1 MERIPPHNLEAEKS
15 VIGAAMLDKEV
26 VFDVLEVVRAEDFY
40 SKANREIFTVITDLQ
55 RSSTPVDVLTVTDE
69 LKKRKMLEAVGGRV
83 YVAQL
88 SADVPSVSNAVEYA
102 KIVAEK
108 AVLRR
113 LIGTADEIAKR
124 GYEESENT
132 LDILEYAEKGIFEI
146 AKSKQHS
153 EMAKIS
159 EIILTNFEEIS
170 VRSQSQGG
178 ITGVPSGLID
188 LDRKLSGFQKSDM
201 VVLAARP
208 SMGKTAF
215 ALNVALN
222 AALKADAKVLIFSLE
237 MAKEQL
243 SQRLLSMEAR
253 VESQKMSTGDV
264 DMSDWDKMSAALD
277 SFNKMSIYIDD
288 TPGIKL
294 MEIKNKCR
302 RMKAETG
309 LDMIILDY
317 LQLMEGEKRS
327 DNRQQE
333 ITSLSRGMKLLAR
346 EMECPVIVLSQLS
359 RAPDQRENHRPVLS
373 DLRESGAIEQDADV
387 VLFLYRDEVYNE
399 ETEKPGICE
408 VIVAKHRNGPT
419 GTVDIAWLAE
429 YTRYDNSLVRDLLAS
444 LSFHRSPSPTIS

>member
-113 LIGTADEIAKR
+113 LIGTADEIAKK

-317 LQLMEGEKRS
+317 LQLMEGEKRF

-408 VIVAKHRNGPT
+408 VIVAKHRNGPI
-419 GTVDIAWLAE
+419 GTVEVGWQGK
-429 YTRYDNSLVRDLLAS
+429 YTRFVNLQR
-444 LSFHRSPSPTIS
+444 

>member
-55 RSSTPVDVLTVTDE
+55 RNSTPVDVLTVTDE

-113 LIGTADEIAKR
+113 LIGTADEIAKK

-170 VRSQSQGG
+170 VRSQNQGG

-408 VIVAKHRNGPT
+408 VIVAKHRNGPI
-419 GTVDIAWLAE
+419 GTVEVGWQGK
-429 YTRYDNSLVRDLLAS
+429 YTRFVNLQR
-444 LSFHRSPSPTIS
+444 

>member
-113 LIGTADEIAKR
+113 LIGTADEIAKK

-408 VIVAKHRNGPT
+408 VIVAKHRNGPI
-419 GTVDIAWLAE
+419 GTVDVGWQGK
-429 YTRYDNSLVRDLLAS
+429 YTRFVNLQR
-444 LSFHRSPSPTIS
+444 

>member
-113 LIGTADEIAKR
+113 LIGTADEIAKK

-288 TPGIKL
+288 TPGIKI

-399 ETEKPGICE
+399 ETVKPGICE
-408 VIVAKHRNGPT
+408 VIVAKHRNGPI
-419 GTVDIAWLAE
+419 GTVEVGWQGK
-429 YTRYDNSLVRDLLAS
+429 YTRFVNLQR
-444 LSFHRSPSPTIS
+444 

>member
-113 LIGTADEIAKR
+113 LIGTADEIAKK

-222 AALKADAKVLIFSLE
+222 AALKAEAKVLIFSLE

-264 DMSDWDKMSAALD
+264 NMSDWDKMSAALD

-408 VIVAKHRNGPT
+408 VIVAKHRNGPI
-419 GTVDIAWLAE
+419 GTVEVGWQGK
-429 YTRYDNSLVRDLLAS
+429 YTRFVNLQR
-444 LSFHRSPSPTIS
+444 

>member
-408 VIVAKHRNGPT
+408 VIVAKHRNGPI
-419 GTVDIAWLAE
+419 GTVEVGWQGK
-429 YTRYDNSLVRDLLAS
+429 YTRFVNLQR
-444 LSFHRSPSPTIS
+444 